1 MWTVLLVEDEVFVRE
16 SVRRIVDWHSLGFD
30 VIGEAGNGE
39 EALALIEQHRP
50 HLVICDILM
59 PKMNGVEVLKRVREA
74 DIDCRFI
81 MLSCLSDFEYVR
93 QAMEFGASNYILKLS
108 MNVQSLMDALVKV
121 DAELRKRPKREGGRE
136 ADAGYQEGGP
146 PARASD
152 LPSSL
157 QAETGHKEV
166 DKLILYMKE
175 NYRSIISLKTLAG
188 QVAMD
193 EKYISTLFKK
203 KTGTNVIQFLHQLRI
218 EEAKLRLEQT
228 SLSVSEIGLQVGYEN
243 DNYFIK
249 IFKRFTGL
257 TPNTYRSRFLTGHPS

>member
-39 EALALIEQHRP
+39 EALHWIEQHRP
-50 HLVICDILM
+50 DLVICDILM

-74 DIDCRFI
+74 EIGSRFI

-108 MNVQSLMDALVKV
+108 MNVQSLVEALIKV
-121 DAELRKRPKREGGRE
+121 DADLRKRHKPGDE
-136 ADAGYQEGGP
+136 AVARQPAGTLEKME
-146 PARASD
+146 ASAL
-152 LPSSL
+152 LPE
-157 QAETGHKEV
+157 ETGHKEV
-166 DKLILYMKE
+166 DKLIRYMKDH
-175 NYRSIISLKTLAG
+175 YHQMISLKTLAE
-188 QVAMD
+188 QVSMD
-193 EKYISTLFKK
+193 SKYISTLFKK
-203 KTGTNVIQFLHQLRI
+203 KTGTNIIQYLHQLRI
-218 EEAKLRLEQT
+218 EEARQRLEQT
-228 SLSVSEIGLQVGYEN
+228 NLSVSEIGMKVGYEN

-257 TPNTYRSRFLTGHPS
+257 TPNTYRGQYQK